1 MFRHI
6 FRRLAQ
12 AIPTLFGVTLLSYM
26 IMAAAPGGPGTLMNY
41 SEKPNKNAQ
50 AQVDKNI
57 ERLGLN
63 DPWPIQYLVWLTGND
78 WMHAV
83 GLKNL
88 DFDKD
93 GKPDKSLLHYGV
105 LRLDF
110 GKSFKYKRDVSDL
123 IGERITATLELG
135 IASLIVSICI
145 GVPIGILAP
154 IWRGGRFDNFTR
166 VMAVLGSAVPTFW
179 FGLLLLSFFG
189 LTLGIAWARGG
200 RCDLNASARNR
211 GCPPIYLRLEY
222 LIMPTIVLSYGGIAG
237 YSRYMRTAM
246 LDTIN
251 SDYIRTARAK
261 GLTNRAVWFRH
272 AARNAMIPL
281 ATFLGPAL
289 VGVLGGAPISEQIFS
304 WPGLGKFLVDAVSG
318 RDYPVVMAS
327 VLISAVLTVLAFLIS
342 DLAYAVV
349 DPRIRF

>member
-6 FRRLAQ
+6 LRRLVQ
-12 AIPTLFGVTLLSYM
+12 AVPTILGVTFLSFL
-26 IMAAAPGGPGTLMNY
+26 IMSAAPGGAAKILAFNGDPEKM
-41 SEKPNKNAQ
+41 SEAQ
-50 AQVDKNI
+50 KQREVA
-57 ERLGLN
+57 RLGLN
-63 DPWPIQYLVWLTGND
+63 DPWPIQYLTWLTGND
-78 WMHAV
+78 WLHLI
-83 GLKNL
+83 GLKDL

-93 GKPDKSLLHYGV
+93 GQPDKSLTRYGIV
-105 LRLDF
+105 RLDF
-110 GKSFKYKRDVSDL
+110 GKSFKYKRDVSTM
-123 IGERITATLELG
+123 IGERIFATLELG
-135 IASLIVSICI
+135 IAALVVSLTI
-145 GVPIGILAP
+145 GVPIGILAA

-166 VMAVLGSAVPTFW
+166 VMAVVGSAVPTFW

-189 LTLGIAWARGG
+189 LTLGVKWARGD
-200 RCDLNASARNR
+200 RCNLDVNLR
-211 GCPPIYLRLEY
+211 GCPPIYMRLEY
-222 LIMPTIVLSYGGIAG
+222 LIMPTIVLAYGGIAG

-261 GLTNRAVWFRH
+261 GLTPRSVWFRH
-272 AARNAMIPL
+272 AARNALIPL

-327 VLISAVLTVLAFLIS
+327 VLIGAGLTVIAYLIS
-342 DLAYAVV
+342 DIAYAVF

>member
-6 FRRLAQ
+6 LRRLIQ
-12 AIPTLFGVTLLSYM
+12 SVPTLFGVTLLSYM
-26 IMAAAPGGPGTLMNY
+26 IMAAAPGGPAKLLAFNTNPENFNEVTHAREL
-41 SEKPNKNAQ
+41 
-50 AQVDKNI
+50 

-63 DPWPIQYLVWLTGND
+63 DPWTVQYLIWLTGND
-78 WMHAV
+78 WMHQI

-88 DFDKD
+88 DMD
-93 GKPDKSLLHYGV
+93 GKNDGPDRALLRYGI
-105 LRLDF
+105 LRGDF
-110 GKSFKYKRDVSDL
+110 GDSFKYKQDVWNL
-123 IGERITATLELG
+123 ITIKVPATLELG
-135 IASLIVSICI
+135 VASLIVSLAI
-145 GVPIGILAP
+145 GVPIGILAA
-154 IWRGGRFDNFTR
+154 IWRGGKFDNATR
-166 VMAVLGSAVPTFW
+166 VMAVVGSAIPTFW
-179 FGLLLLSFFG
+179 FGLMLLTFFG
-189 LTLGIAWARGG
+189 LTLHLEWARGQQ
-200 RCDLNASARNR
+200 CDLNKYMR
-211 GCPPIYLRLEY
+211 GCPPIFMRLEY
-222 LIMPTIVLSYGGIAG
+222 LIMPTIVLSYGGVAG

-261 GLTNRAVWFRH
+261 GLTPRSVWFKH

-304 WPGLGKFLVDAVSG
+304 WPGLGKFLLDAVSG

-327 VLISAVLTVLAFLIS
+327 VVISAVLTVIAYLIS
-342 DLAYAVV
+342 DIAYAVF

>member
-6 FRRLAQ
+6 LRRLIQ
-12 AIPTLFGVTLLSYM
+12 AIPTLFGVTFLSFL
-26 IMAAAPGGPGTLMNY
+26 IMSAAPGGAATLM
-41 SEKPNKNAQ
+41 SFGGDPEKANEVQKQ
-50 AQVDKNI
+50 MEL

-63 DPWPIQYLVWLTGND
+63 DPWPVQYLIWLTGND
-78 WMHAV
+78 WMHHL

-88 DFDKD
+88 DLNKD
-93 GKPDKSLLHYGV
+93 GEADKSLTRYGI
-105 LRLDF
+105 LRFDF
-110 GKSFKYKRDVSDL
+110 GRSLKYKRDVKL
-123 IGERITATLELG
+123 MIGERIFATLELG
-135 IASLIVSICI
+135 VAALVVSLVI
-145 GVPIGILAP
+145 GVPIGILAA
-154 IWRGGRFDNFTR
+154 IWRGGKFDNATR
-166 VMAVLGSAVPTFW
+166 IMAVLGSAVPTFW

-189 LTLGIAWARGG
+189 LTLGIKWARGD
-200 RCDLNASARNR
+200 RCDLDANLR
-211 GCPPIYLRLEY
+211 GCPPVYMRLEY

-261 GLTNRAVWFRH
+261 GLTTRSVWFKH

-289 VGVLGGAPISEQIFS
+289 VGVLGGAPISEQIFT
-304 WPGLGKFLVDAVSG
+304 WPGLGKFLLDAVSG

-327 VLISAVLTVLAFLIS
+327 VLIGAVLTVIAFIIS
-342 DLAYAVV
+342 DIAYAIF